1 MFSKRKKSWKANQKP
16 CNKRTR
22 TRLGRKVDPV
32 SQISH
37 IMVNGVT
44 LLGLHG
50 TFLRFR
56 LLVFANMME
65 NDSEFEKSYKSDD
78 SQYNFIPGY
87 EIEVEERR

>member
-16 CNKRTR
+16 CNERTR
-22 TRLGRKVDPV
+22 TRLGGDVDPL
-32 SQISH
+32 SQRSR

-50 TFLRFR
+50 TFLRSR

-65 NDSEFEKSYKSDD
+65 NEFE
-78 SQYNFIPGY
+78 
-87 EIEVEERR
+87 

>member
-16 CNKRTR
+16 CNERTR
-22 TRLGRKVDPV
+22 TRIGGDVHPV
-32 SQISH
+32 SQRSR

-50 TFLRFR
+50 TFPRFR

-65 NDSEFEKSYKSDD
+65 NEFE
-78 SQYNFIPGY
+78 
-87 EIEVEERR
+87 